1 MSESALLSSAAVQ
14 WMRIEDRPH
23 RVINSIHR
31 QLTAFEGSSREMFR
45 ENIVLDATANSHV
58 PHSYQ
63 RLVRLTEDAP
73 HDVFQRGF
81 LPLYTDEDLAN
92 DTAFNLEE
100 VHLAS
105 RDEPR
110 IFVSTTRPSRVDGRL
125 HVWKPQTFAETVFE
139 YEVYACGGIDV
150 NRVIPDNQ
158 FLAEQEIAFPGGI
171 RCESIRLA
179 SERRYGELIAV
190 LGGATSTYAS
200 IAETNRLNV
209 HCAHQVRHLRRGA
222 GETNHPKSLFNV
234 RPFVR
239 IGPRGT
245 LG

>member
-1 MSESALLSSAAVQ
+1 
-14 WMRIEDRPH
+14 MRIEDGPH

-45 ENIVLDATANSHV
+45 ENIVLDATINSHV

-81 LPLYTDEDLAN
+81 LPLYTDEDSAN

-100 VHLAS
+100 YLHLAS

-125 HVWKPQTFAETVFE
+125 HVWKPLTFAETMFE
-139 YEVYACGGIDV
+139 YEVYACGRIDV
-150 NRVIPDNQ
+150 NNVIPDNK
-158 FLAEQEIAFPGGI
+158 FLAEQKFAFPGG
-171 RCESIRLA
+171 IRLA
-179 SERRYGELIAV
+179 SERRYGELVAV
-190 LGGATSTYAS
+190 WWNDGFDLSA
-200 IAETNRLNV
+200 V
-209 HCAHQVRHLRRGA
+209 
-222 GETNHPKSLFNV
+222 PKT
-234 RPFVR
+234 R
-239 IGPRGT
+239 ISGT
-245 LG
+245 T